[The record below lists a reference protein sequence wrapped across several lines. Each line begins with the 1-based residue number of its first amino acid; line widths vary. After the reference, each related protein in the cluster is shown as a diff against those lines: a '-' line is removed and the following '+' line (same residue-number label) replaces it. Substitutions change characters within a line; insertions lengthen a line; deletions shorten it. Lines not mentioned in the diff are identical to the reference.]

1 MPRGR
6 FCLKLFDEAPSRNK
20 SQNSNPM
27 NLLSE
32 PGGQRKKGDMPITGS
47 NKTIEVVIKFKVWGN
62 LRFLS
67 HAETLKVFQR
77 ACARAGIKTAYSQG
91 FNPRP
96 KLSLPLPRSVGVES
110 DDELL
115 CLRLQG
121 RQATDK
127 QSTASEPPFD
137 AERFKARLSGQL
149 PDGFELLSVGVA
161 KAKASFEPS
170 AATYVLA
177 VRREYLNEK
186 LKSRIKHLLASESLN
201 LQRRIDPKSSK
212 FKIRNLKFKKV
223 NVRPFLKSIQLNGR
237 NIVVECKISS
247 AGSIRIDEISELLE
261 LDVEKLAEPIRRTRV
276 QWQLSS

>member
-1 MPRGR
+1 
-6 FCLKLFDEAPSRNK
+6 
-20 SQNSNPM
+20 
-27 NLLSE
+27 
-32 PGGQRKKGDMPITGS
+32 MPITIS
-47 NKTIEVVIKFKVWGN
+47 NETIEVVIKFKVRGN

-77 ACARAGIKTAYSQG
+77 ACARGGIKTAYSQG

-115 CLRLQG
+115 CLRLQN

-127 QSTASEPPFD
+127 QSASSEPSFD
-137 AERFKARLSGQL
+137 AERFKAGLSGQL
-149 PDGFELLSVGVA
+149 PDGFKLVSVRVENA
-161 KAKASFEPS
+161 KTSFEPS

-177 VRREYLNEK
+177 VRQEYLNEK

-212 FKIRNLKFKKV
+212 FKIRNLKFKEV
-223 NVRPFLKSIQLNGR
+223 DVRPFLKSIQLNGK
-237 NIVVECKISS
+237 NILVECKISP
-247 AGSIRIDEISELLE
+247 AGSIRIDEILEMLE
-261 LDVEKLAEPIRRTRV
+261 LDVGKLVAPIRRTRV
-276 QWQLSS
+276 QWRLSS